1 MNQVS
6 DANIVG
12 GSGRGTRIY
21 QKSQG
26 QMDSH
31 LGRGDTGEGNAGI
44 SEGPGSRLSWR
55 VRS

>member
-1 MNQVS
+1 MNWVS
-6 DANIVG
+6 NAKAVG

-31 LGRGDTGEGNAGI
+31 LGRGDTGESNVGI